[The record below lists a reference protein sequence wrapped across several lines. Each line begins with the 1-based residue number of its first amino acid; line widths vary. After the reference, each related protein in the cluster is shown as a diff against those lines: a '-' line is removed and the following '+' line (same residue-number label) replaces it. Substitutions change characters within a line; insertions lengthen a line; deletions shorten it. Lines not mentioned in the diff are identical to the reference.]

1 MKGIFSPSAPAWAA
15 GAALLLLV
23 GCAHPF
29 YRSPPPP
36 TPLGAISD
44 DIWRNQEGNAE
55 ASDFV
60 IYQHEFKLN
69 TPQLNLG
76 GEDHVK
82 EIALRLQEGAHF
94 PVVVERSM
102 TSPRAD
108 TEYQYPVHPNPQLDL
123 ARREVVV
130 RALVAM
136 GVHDAE
142 SRVVVA
148 PAIAAGMHS
157 TEAAAAY
164 QRGFSGFGFGGFG
177 GGFGGGIGGGMGGFF

>member
-1 MKGIFSPSAPAWAA
+1 MKGKLVPSAPLLAA
-15 GAALLLLV
+15 GALLLFG

-44 DIWRNQEGNAE
+44 DIWKNQERNAE

-60 IYQHEFKLN
+60 VYEHEFKLH
-69 TPQLNLG
+69 TPILNLG

-82 EIALRLQEGAHF
+82 EIALRLAEGCDF
-94 PVVVERSM
+94 PVVIERSM
-102 TSPRAD
+102 TSPRPD

-136 GVHDAE
+136 GIHDADK
-142 SRVVVA
+142 RVVVA
-148 PAIAAGMHS
+148 PAFATGMNAAEAAG
-157 TEAAAAY
+157 AY
-164 QRGFSGFGFGGFG
+164 QRGFGGFG
-177 GGFGGGIGGGMGGFF
+177 GGLGGFGGGVGGFF